1 MVKRKVL
8 FIMHTPPPVHGA
20 SMVGDCIKRSKLV
33 NSLFECRY
41 INPSA
46 SNNVSEVGKVG
57 VKKIIFL
64 FRLLLSIFNTI
75 RHWKP
80 NAVYYT
86 PTSGGWGIYRD
97 MVTLAVVH
105 LFNTKVILHM
115 HNKGVSRNSRNIIN
129 RFVYRSI
136 YKNANVI
143 LLADVLYDDIKT
155 YMPKTRI
162 SILPNGVKTV
172 ISNKKCQDVMQMRD
186 QKDDAFSFLYLSNL
200 IGEKGIFVLLEAC
213 KLLKERGCKFV
224 CHYVGNSGDVSID
237 SFKSMVSENQLDE
250 FVFVDGPKYG
260 EEKTPCLQ
268 NADAFVF
275 PTHFN
280 RECFPLV
287 LLEAMQFGLP
297 CISTYEGGIQE
308 IVTDGENGFLVRQQ
322 DSVSLADKMQWMI
335 EHREETLAMGS
346 KSRERFQQR
355 FTQEIFEQSFVE
367 VIKEIFNK

>member
-1 MVKRKVL
+1 
-8 FIMHTPPPVHGA
+8 MHTPPPVHGA
-20 SMVGDCIKRSKLV
+20 SMVGDCIKRSELV
-33 NSLFECRY
+33 NSEFECKY

-57 VKKIIFL
+57 IKKILFL
-64 FRLLLSIFNTI
+64 FRLLLEIFNTI
-75 RHWKP
+75 RQWKP
-80 NAVYYT
+80 DAVYYT

-97 MVTLAVVH
+97 MITLAIVH

-115 HNKGVSRNSRNIIN
+115 HNKGVSRNSGNAMN

-136 YKNANVI
+136 YKYANVI
-143 LLADVLYDDIKT
+143 LLADVLYDDIKM
-155 YMPKTRI
+155 YVPKSRV
-162 SILPNGVKTV
+162 SILPNGVRTV
-172 ISNKKCQDVMQMRD
+172 VSDDNCKKVMQKRA

-200 IGEKGIFVLLEAC
+200 IDEKGIFVLLEAC

-224 CHYVGNSGDVSID
+224 CHYVGNSGDVSIE
-237 SFKSMVSENQLDE
+237 SFNSMVAEKQLDE
-250 FVFVDGPKYG
+250 YVFVDGPKYG
-260 EEKTPCLQ
+260 DEKTPCFQ

-297 CISTYEGGIQE
+297 CISTFEGGIPE
-308 IVTDGENGFLVRQQ
+308 IISDGVNGFLVKQH

-335 EHREETLAMGS
+335 VHREETLEMGH
-346 KSRERFQQR
+346 KSRGMFQQR
-355 FTQEIFEQSFVE
+355 FTQEIFERTFAKTISD
-367 VIKEIFNK
+367 ILDK